1 MNSLNKLFLVV
12 LFVLPL
18 SLPAQIGGQA
28 LFEFLRLSPS
38 ARISSLGGVNVSTW
52 DDDLHFGYM
61 NPALVNDSMHQH
73 AALSYAGYLEDIG
86 FGYTGYSHTF
96 EGIGSFHTGLQYV
109 NYGSFQGADDRGNLT
124 STFGASNLAWVIGGS
139 RGSENFRIG
148 ANLKV
153 LYSTLASGYSSQFL
167 GLAADIGSAYRS
179 KNKLFSAGIVVKN
192 MGLSLTQPPAG
203 FGRENLPFEIQMG
216 ITNKLKYMPLRFSI
230 TTTNLEHP
238 NLIYRDPNAP
248 IEFDLSGNPIIQKD
262 PLLDKL
268 VRHMVFGGEF
278 LLGKGLRLRGGYN
291 HMRRQE
297 LRSRNRA
304 GLSGFSMGFG
314 LRFRGKYAFDYGYS
328 SYGAASDF
336 NTHQFSLRIDLNRG
350 SQGKIVDIL
359 DGTPVPS
366 TNN

>member
-12 LFVLPL
+12 LIAMPL
-18 SLPAQIGGQA
+18 QMSAQIGGQS

-38 ARISSLGGVNVSTW
+38 ARLSSMGGVNVSTW

-86 FGYTGYSHTF
+86 YGYTGYSHTF
-96 EGIGSFHTGLQYV
+96 EGIASFHTALHYV

-124 STFGASNLAWVIGGS
+124 TTFGASNIAWVIGAS
-139 RGSENFRIG
+139 RGSDHFRVG
-148 ANLKV
+148 ANLKL
-153 LYSTLASGYSSQFL
+153 LYSTLASGYSSEFL
-167 GLAADIGSAYRS
+167 GLAADIGGAYRS
-179 KNKLFSAGIVVKN
+179 KSRLFSAGIVVKN

-203 FGRENLPFEIQMG
+203 WGRESLPFELQMG
-216 ITNKLKYMPLRFSI
+216 ISNKLRHMPLRFSI

-262 PLLDKL
+262 PFLDKV
-268 VRHMVFGGEF
+268 VRHAVFGGEF
-278 LLGKGLRLRGGYN
+278 LLGKSLRLRGGYN
-291 HMRRQE
+291 HLRRQE

-304 GLSGFSMGFG
+304 GLSGFSLGFG
-314 LRFRGKYAFDYGYS
+314 LRIRDKYAFDYGYS

-336 NTHQFSLRIDLNRG
+336 NTHQFSLRVDLSKKSASN
-350 SQGKIVDIL
+350 
-359 DGTPVPS
+359 
-366 TNN
+366 